1 MRRDEG
7 VVAVRLA
14 LVGISWGGA
23 YVAGRFVMGSM
34 APATA
39 IAVRLVIATVCL
51 AGLLAALPKRD
62 RVVDRGDLPGLFAL
76 GIVGVLGFNLF
87 FFSGLSSTGAVN
99 GTLIGAATP
108 VATALLAAIV
118 LGERLRAAQ
127 WAGVGLSFAGVA
139 VVVTSGSPPALLALS
154 FNPGDLM
161 IAAACSCWAV
171 YTVAGSRLFRRY
183 RPVTVTMYT
192 FIAATA
198 VALALAAG
206 SAATSGSVA
215 LPGAWTVWAA
225 LLFLGTVC
233 SVLGF
238 VWWNEGVS
246 VLGPSR
252 TAIFNNLLPVSGLAL
267 GGLLLGET
275 VTAVHL
281 AGAALV
287 VAGVVLMVRG
297 KE

>member
-1 MRRDEG
+1 M
-7 VVAVRLA
+7 AVRLA

-23 YVAGRFVMGSM
+23 YVAGRFVMGAM
-34 APATA
+34 APAAA
-39 IAVRLVIATVCL
+39 ITVRLVIATVCL
-51 AGLLAALPKRD
+51 AGLLAALPEKD
-62 RVVDRGDLPGLFAL
+62 RVVNRGDLPGLFGL

-108 VATALLAAIV
+108 VVTALLAALV
-118 LGERLRAAQ
+118 LGERLRAVQ
-127 WAGVGLSFAGVA
+127 WVGVALSFAGVA
-139 VVVTSGSPPALLALS
+139 VVVTNGSRAALLSLS

-161 IAAACSCWAV
+161 IAAAGACWAA

-183 RPVTVTMYT
+183 RPVTVTTYT
-192 FIAATA
+192 FVAATA
-198 VALALAAG
+198 VALPLAAG
-206 SAATSGSVA
+206 SAVTSGSIA

-225 LLFLGTVC
+225 LFFLGTVC

-252 TAIFNNLLPVSGLAL
+252 TAIFNNLVPVSGLAL

-287 VAGVVLMVRG
+287 AGGVVLMVRG
-297 KE
+297 TE

>member
-7 VVAVRLA
+7 AVAVRLA

-23 YVAGRFVMGSM
+23 YVAGRFVMGAM

-51 AGLLAALPKRD
+51 AGLLAALPEKD
-62 RVVDRGDLPGLFAL
+62 RVVDRGDLPGLFSL

-99 GTLIGAATP
+99 GTLIGAAAP
-108 VATALLAAIV
+108 VATALLAALV

-127 WAGVGLSFAGVA
+127 WAGVALSFAGVA
-139 VVVTSGSPPALLALS
+139 VVVTNGSPTALLSLS

-161 IAAACSCWAV
+161 IAGAGACWAV

-183 RPVTVTMYT
+183 RPVTVTTYT
-192 FIAATA
+192 FVAATA
-198 VALALAAG
+198 VALPLAAG
-206 SAATSGSVA
+206 SGPAP

-252 TAIFNNLLPVSGLAL
+252 TAIFNNLVPVSGLAL
-267 GGLLLGET
+267 GSLLLGET
-275 VTAVHL
+275 VTGVHL

-287 VAGVVLMVRG
+287 VGGIVLMVRG
-297 KE
+297 KG